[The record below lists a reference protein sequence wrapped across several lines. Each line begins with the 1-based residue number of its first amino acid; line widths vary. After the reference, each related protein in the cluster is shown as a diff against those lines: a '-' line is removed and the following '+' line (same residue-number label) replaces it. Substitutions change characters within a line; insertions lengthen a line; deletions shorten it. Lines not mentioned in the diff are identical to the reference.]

1 MEFSNEEAQPRPA
14 STAALDATGRVAP
27 GCGIVHLVGAGPG
40 DPELLTLR
48 ALRLLQ
54 QADVIVYDNLI
65 GEGILELA
73 RREAER
79 IYVGKRCDRH
89 SLRQEEINKLLVNLA
104 SAGKRVVRLKGG
116 DPFLFGR
123 GGEELEALAACAI
136 PFEVVPG
143 ITAASGVAACAGIP
157 LTHRDYAQSCVFA
170 TGHLKDGTVNL
181 DWAALARPRQTV
193 VIYMGLGGLAEI
205 LRQLARHGL
214 PATTPAAAVQ
224 SGTTRDQRVVTG
236 TLSTLPD
243 LVAAVGL
250 ASPVLLI
257 VGEVVKLHRRL
268 DWFVPLAF
276 TEPAPPDA
284 ETEPLPAIDPGTL
297 AQIQRHTL

>member
-1 MEFSNEEAQPRPA
+1 
-14 STAALDATGRVAP
+14 
-27 GCGIVHLVGAGPG
+27 VGAGPG

-54 QADVIVYDNLI
+54 QADVIVYDNLV

-73 RREAER
+73 RRDAER

-193 VIYMGLGGLAEI
+193 VIYMGLGGLMEI
-205 LRQLARHGL
+205 CRQLARHGL

-224 SGTTRDQRVVTG
+224 AGTTRDQRVVTG

-268 DWFVPLAF
+268 DWFAPVPSA
-276 TEPAPPDA
+276 EPAQPDA
-284 ETEPLPAIDPGTL
+284 GTGPLSAIEPAT
-297 AQIQRHTL
+297 ATQMQRHTT